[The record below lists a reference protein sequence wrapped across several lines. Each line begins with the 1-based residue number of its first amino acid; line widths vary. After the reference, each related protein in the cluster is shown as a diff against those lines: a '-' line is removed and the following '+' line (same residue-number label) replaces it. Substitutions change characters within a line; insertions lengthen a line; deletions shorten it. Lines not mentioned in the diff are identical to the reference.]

1 MKKKS
6 RFSPGYILVICGI
19 SLTTL
24 IAVVS
29 LFLFLRSVTSEELK
43 NSIRYARDGHL
54 EDPPGGDGETGES
67 GESSDT
73 ETETGDTSTDET
85 AVSEAAVSSEAETS
99 APATEA
105 SAAEGSAD
113 SPHSLDF
120 TDELGVSSDL
130 EMQDA
135 PEDIYFVMLDTAMGP
150 MMYYNQGDR
159 RWADYLYGGEDP
171 LEGYGCGPTAV
182 AMLISSFSLEGGGMT
197 PVDLADWA
205 SENGYYAL
213 HSGSYHSLIPESLT
227 AFGFTVESVT
237 DRSREHVSQ
246 LLEDGHVLAALM
258 GKGTLTNNG
267 HFILI
272 TKLLDDGN
280 VRIADPNS
288 YENSRKEWELDLLL
302 SELKKGAASGG
313 PLWAVRMEQ
322 AE

>member
-1 MKKKS
+1 MKKKTK
-6 RFSPGYILVICGI
+6 FSPIHALIIGSI

-24 IAVVS
+24 IVVVS
-29 LFLFLRSVTSEELK
+29 LFLFFRSVTAEDIK
-43 NSIRYARDGHL
+43 NSIHYARNGRL
-54 EDPPGGDGETGES
+54 PDPSES
-67 GESSDT
+67 TAESMESTDFS
-73 ETETGDTSTDET
+73 ETETDDTTDGQTAGDET
-85 AVSEAAVSSEAETS
+85 ATSESETS
-99 APATEA
+99 PPSTEDQ
-105 SAAEGSAD
+105 AD
-113 SPHSLDF
+113 SPHPLDL

-130 EMQDA
+130 EIQDA

-159 RWADYLYGGEDP
+159 RWGDYLYGGEDP

-182 AMLISSFSLEGGGMT
+182 SMLISSFSLEGGGMT

-205 SENGYYAL
+205 AENGYYAL
-213 HSGSYHSLIPESLT
+213 HSGSYHSLIPDSLT
-227 AFGFTVESVT
+227 AYGFTVESVT

-246 LLEDGHVLAALM
+246 LLDNGYVLAALM

-272 TKLLDDGN
+272 TKLLEDGN

-302 SELKKGAASGG
+302 SELMKGAASGG
-313 PLWAVRMEQ
+313 PLWAVTME
-322 AE
+322 

>member
-6 RFSPGYILVICGI
+6 HLSPIHTLIICSIL
-19 SLTTL
+19 LTTL
-24 IAVVS
+24 VAVVS
-29 LFLFLRSVTSEELK
+29 LFAFFRSVSAEDIK
-43 NSIRYARDGHL
+43 NSIRYARNGHF
-54 EDPPGGDGETGES
+54 EDPQGSDGETGET
-67 GESSDT
+67 GESADAG
-73 ETETGDTSTDET
+73 TETGDTSADEADLSET
-85 AVSEAAVSSEAETS
+85 AVLSEEEPPVPAAEV
-99 APATEA
+99 
-105 SAAEGSAD
+105 SAAEGNAN
-113 SPHSLDF
+113 SPHPLDF

-159 RWADYLYGGEDP
+159 RWGDYLYGGEDP

-205 SENGYYAL
+205 AENGYYAL

-246 LLEDGHVLAALM
+246 LLEDGYVLTALM

-272 TKLLDDGN
+272 TKLLEDGN

>member
-6 RFSPGYILVICGI
+6 HLSPVHALIICSIL
-19 SLTTL
+19 LTTL
-24 IAVVS
+24 VAVVS
-29 LFLFLRSVTSEELK
+29 LFAFFRSVTAEDIK
-43 NSIRYARDGHL
+43 NSIRYARNGHL
-54 EDPPGGDGETGES
+54 EEPQGGS
-67 GESSDT
+67 GKADESSESPDT
-73 ETETGDTSTDET
+73 EPGTGDATADET
-85 AVSEAAVSSEAETS
+85 ATSKAAALSEEKTS
-99 APATEA
+99 GPSAEA
-105 SAAEGSAD
+105 SAAEGNAD
-113 SPHSLDF
+113 SPHPLDF
-120 TDELGVSSDL
+120 TDELGVSADL
-130 EMQDA
+130 EIQDA

-159 RWADYLYGGEDP
+159 RWGDYLYGGEDP

-205 SENGYYAL
+205 AENGYYAL

-272 TKLLDDGN
+272 TKLLEDGN

-302 SELKKGAASGG
+302 SELKKGASSGG
-313 PLWAVRMEQ
+313 PLWAVKMEH